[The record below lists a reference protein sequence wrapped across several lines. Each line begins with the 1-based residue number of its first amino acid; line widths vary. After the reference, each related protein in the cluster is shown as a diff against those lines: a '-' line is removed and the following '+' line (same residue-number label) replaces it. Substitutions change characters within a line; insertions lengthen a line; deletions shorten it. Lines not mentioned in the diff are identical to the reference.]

1 MSNANFPI
9 PTGTPVSDEPK
20 YSGIRFGMI
29 WNRFFKAIGDD
40 VLRANTITTTKQDPN
55 LSYVINMSLVVVTW
69 YSPTPLVAAKTIQLP
84 YANALAFDT
93 DIDATIHAPGTQT
106 ITLPSGTSYSRFWYV
121 ADLGKAQK

>member
-40 VLRANTITTTKQDPN
+40 VLKANTITTTKQDPN
-55 LSYVINMSLVVVTW
+55 LAYVINMSLVIVTW
-69 YSPTPLVAAKTIQLP
+69 YSETPLASSKTIQLP
-84 YANALAFDT
+84 YASALAFD
-93 DIDATIHAPGTQT
+93 IDGEMFTPGTQT
-106 ITLPSGTSYSRFWYV
+106 ITLQPGTSYLRFWYI
-121 ADLGKAQK
+121 ADLGKVQR